1 MRTCIEPDAIA
12 LSLQDSG
19 KGVSDRAFAIRAA
32 HVYGA
37 VLPMRMPEVLVE
49 GKCAT

>member
-12 LSLQDSG
+12 LRLQDG
-19 KGVSDRAFAIRAA
+19 CKGVACGAFAIRAA
-32 HVYGA
+32 DVYGA